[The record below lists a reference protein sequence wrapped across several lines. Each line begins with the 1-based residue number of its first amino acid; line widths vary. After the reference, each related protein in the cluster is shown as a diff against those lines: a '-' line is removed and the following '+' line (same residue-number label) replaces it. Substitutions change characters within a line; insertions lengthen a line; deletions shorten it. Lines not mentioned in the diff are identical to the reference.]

1 MGQEVVDRLHRL
13 MWKAPQRIAIEIA
26 EIWICDDESALEM
39 SQSVVLVEFESVFA
53 VSNLHKGKVRSPT
66 VARNLVNIEEVSK
79 AFDIRPLLTKVSLG
93 ISEGERIGIVGRNG
107 AGKSTLMRI
116 ITGEEAPDAGRV
128 TKSNSTAIG
137 YLAQI
142 DNADPTAT
150 VGDVVLGDREKHEWA
165 GDSRIREIFT
175 GLFGGFDDHL
185 FERTFGNLSG
195 GEKRRV
201 GLAKL
206 LIDDIQLVL
215 LDEPTNHLDVEGVA
229 WLAEHLK
236 RRTDLAVLV
245 VTHDRWFLDEITE
258 RTWEV
263 VQGKVEEYEGGYS
276 AFVLA
281 KAERSR
287 QSAATEARRNN
298 LIRKELAWLRR
309 GAPARTTKPK
319 FRVDAANELISAE
332 PAPRDGSELLKFA
345 LNRLGKTV
353 LEAKDMQVKAG
364 DKELLSHLTWNI
376 GPGDRIGIVGI
387 NGAGKSTLMRVLA
400 SELQPAAGKLTTGIT
415 VKIAFL
421 TQHLDELDPTWR
433 VLEAVEKVAQ
443 YVELGKGKT
452 LSASQLCERLGF
464 DRDGQWTPVGD
475 LSGGERRRLQL
486 TRLLMDAPN
495 VLMLDEPTN
504 DFDIETLTELEDLLD
519 SYGGTLLVVSHDRYF
534 LERVCDRFVGLL
546 GDLQLRD
553 LPRGVDEYLELRHQ
567 QSTPTQNSGGKGKS
581 SSAAEER
588 QLKKDL
594 TRVERQIEKGRAE
607 VARLTAEQE
616 TFAMDPTKL
625 VEVSEQLAKVSA
637 ELVTREE
644 EWLSITMALEG

>member
-1 MGQEVVDRLHRL
+1 M
-13 MWKAPQRIAIEIA
+13 
-26 EIWICDDESALEM
+26 
-39 SQSVVLVEFESVFA
+39 
-53 VSNLHKGKVRSPT
+53 
-66 VARNLVNIEEVSK
+66 NIEEVSK
-79 AFDIRPLLTKVSLG
+79 AFDIRPLLVKVSLG

-116 ITGEEAPDAGRV
+116 ISAEEAPDAGRV
-128 TKSNSTAIG
+128 TKSNATNIG
-137 YLAQI
+137 FLAQI
-142 DNADPTAT
+142 DNADPLAT
-150 VGDVVLGDREKHEWA
+150 VGEVVLGDRAKHEWA

-185 FERTFGNLSG
+185 FERIFGQLSG

-206 LIDDIQLVL
+206 LIDDLQLIL

-229 WLAEHLK
+229 WLANHLK
-236 RRTDLAVLV
+236 KRTELAVLV

-263 VQGKVEEYEGGYS
+263 VQGAVEEYDGGYS
-276 AFVLA
+276 AYVLA

-353 LEAKDMQVKAG
+353 LETKDMQVKAG

-400 SELQPAAGKLTTGIT
+400 SELAPAAGKLTTGIT

-553 LPRGVDEYLELRHQ
+553 LPRGVDEYLELRQQ
-567 QSTPTQNSGGKGKS
+567 QSAPNQGSGNKGKT
-581 SSAAEER
+581 SSAAEQR

-594 TRVERQIEKGRAE
+594 TRVERQIEKGKAE
-607 VARLTAEQE
+607 VVRLTAEQE
-616 TFAMDPTKL
+616 DSAMDSGKL
-625 VEVSEQLAKVSA
+625 LEISEQLSKVVA
-637 ELVTREE
+637 ELAIREE
-644 EWLSITMALEG
+644 EWLSITLALEA